1 MALKLVV
8 EKLDEVAEPQR
19 ALYVE
24 KEGKFHLDVDGLED
38 TSGLKSALQ
47 KERQAAKDAR
57 ELAKKLEDQYAGID
71 VNVVRDMMAKFDKD
85 GDAALIA
92 AGKIDEV
99 IAKRTEKLKTEYER
113 RVEAERKNTESA
125 QSTAAKYRQ
134 RVLDNNIRA
143 AAAKAG
149 LHSHAIDDALFRA
162 RTMFTI
168 NEEGEAVQLDDS
180 GTVILGKDGKSP
192 FSPTEWLEDMKDKAP
207 HWYPAGS
214 SGGGAGGSKETTN
227 GKRTMKRSVFNGLG
241 AVERAEAVRT
251 FQIVD

>member
-1 MALKLVV
+1 MALKIVV
-8 EKLDEVAEPQR
+8 DKLDEVAEPQR

-38 TSGLKSALQ
+38 TNGLKSALQ

-57 ELAKKLEDQYAGID
+57 ELAKKLEEQYAGID

-99 IAKRTEKLKTEYER
+99 IAKRTEKLKTDYQR
-113 RVEAERKNTESA
+113 QLDAEKKNTEQA
-125 QSTAAKYRQ
+125 HAKASKFSQ
-134 RVLDNNIRA
+134 RVLDDNIRA
-143 AAAKAG
+143 AAVKAG

-162 RTMFTI
+162 RSMFTI
-168 NEEGEAVQLDDS
+168 NDDGEAVQMDEN
-180 GTVILGKDGKSP
+180 GTVILGKDGKTP
-192 FSPTEWLEDMKDKAP
+192 FNPTEWLEDMKDKAP

-214 SGGGAGGSKETTN
+214 SGGGAGGSKETTS
-227 GKRTMKRSVFNGLG
+227 GKRTMKRSTFNTLG
-241 AVERAEAVRT
+241 AFERAEAART